1 MKNIKIGNGYEVAKL
16 AISGLSVRD
25 RQALLREL
33 TGQTA
38 NLQQDRILRRAQ
50 VAKQFNVSLGAV
62 DLWGKQGILKR
73 IKLPGRTRAAGF
85 RESDVAALV
94 AGGGK

>member
-1 MKNIKIGNGYEVAKL
+1 MKTGNSYEVAKL

-33 TGQTA
+33 TDQPVD
-38 NLQQDRILRRAQ
+38 LQPDRILRRAQ
-50 VAKQFNVSLGAV
+50 VAKQFNVSLGAI

-85 RESDVAALV
+85 RESDVAVLV

>member
-1 MKNIKIGNGYEVAKL
+1 MKTGNSYEVAKL

-25 RQALLREL
+25 RQAILREL
-33 TGQTA
+33 TGQPVD
-38 NLQQDRILRRAQ
+38 LQPDRIIRRAQ

-85 RESDVAALV
+85 RESEVAALV

>member
-1 MKNIKIGNGYEVAKL
+1 MKKGNSYEVAKL
-16 AISGLSVRD
+16 AINGLSVRD
-25 RQALLREL
+25 RQALLHEL
-33 TGQTA
+33 SGQTMV
-38 NLQQDRILRRAQ
+38 LQPDRILRRAQ

-94 AGGGK
+94 AGGEK